1 MANIRTILLLA
12 LLSSAAPTLAEQPT
26 LDATTPP
33 KPKTEK
39 VICKTFPKT
48 GSLIS
53 TYKACK
59 PAREWE
65 REREALTQGAGV
77 SDACRDRANGGGACG
92 L

>member
-1 MANIRTILLLA
+1 MAKIRTILALVLLNCTLPA
-12 LLSSAAPTLAEQPT
+12 LAEQPNT
-26 LDATTPP
+26 DSAAPP

-77 SDACRDRANGGGACG
+77 SDSCRDRANGGGACG
-92 L
+92 F